1 MMLLIVFLGGPVVHR
16 GCQICGRAARVIF
29 RDIAECHPQAA
40 IRVWTPPGTG
50 LTESVRARLLGL
62 LGTPLVE
69 LLKLVSKLPEADSQE
84 LGRAGLHAAHA
95 LQGQLHVTMLDTGE

>member
-1 MMLLIVFLGGPVVHR
+1 MATAEAMDRVSACALAMRARAMMLAYRGTAMAARMLMIVFLGGPVVHR

-50 LTESVRARLLGL
+50 LTEIVRARLLGL

-69 LLKLVSKLPEADSQE
+69 LLKL
-84 LGRAGLHAAHA
+84 
-95 LQGQLHVTMLDTGE
+95 